1 MSMSPVL
8 LALAAAVLFGASTP
22 LAKLLLGSIDPWMLA
37 GLLYLGSGI
46 GLTIIRAI
54 TTRSEAALQQ
64 KDLPWLAGAILSG
77 GVIGPV
83 LLMFGLSRTPAA
95 TASLLLTL
103 EGAAT
108 AGMAW
113 FVFRENFDRRI
124 AMGMGCIL
132 AGAAVLA
139 WQGELTLQG
148 LIGPLAIAGACLAWG
163 LDNNLTRKVSLADP
177 MQIALLKGLVA
188 GPVSLILAIMH
199 GASLPPIGPM
209 SEAAL
214 LGFFG
219 YGVSLVCFVL
229 ALRGLGSARTGGY
242 FAVAPFIGAVIAIP
256 LLNESLS
263 VQLLVGAALT
273 GLGVWLHLTEHHVH
287 RHDHEP
293 MAHSHRHQ
301 HDLHHRHEHEPGDP
315 AGEPHSHLH
324 SHVRLRHSHA
334 HMPDS
339 HHRHEH

>member
-1 MSMSPVL
+1 MSPVL

-83 LLMFGLSRTPAA
+83 LLMLGLSRTPAA

-139 WQGELTLQG
+139 WQGGLTLRG

-229 ALRGLGSARTGGY
+229 ALRGLGSARTGAY